1 MTVISRTTMALVIS
15 AAIAL
20 PAAAQTLT
28 GNMNV
33 RIQIQAQC
41 TMTAPADLDFG
52 TSGLLATAVLANTT
66 MSVTCTNTTPY
77 AIAMGQGANYDSAG
91 SIRRMAGGAT
101 EFVSYELCRDT
112 GCSLPWGATAGT
124 GGNTYGGTGTGQSQS
139 IPIYGRVPAQN
150 TPSPRAYTDVVA
162 VTLTY

>member
-1 MTVISRTTMALVIS
+1 MAVISRMAIALAIS
-15 AAIAL
+15 AGMAL

-41 TMTAPADLDFG
+41 TMTAPADLEFP
-52 TSGLLATAVLANTT
+52 TSGLLATAVLANTA

-77 AIAMGQGANYDSAG
+77 AIAMGQGSHYDSGG
-91 SIRRMAGGAT
+91 SIRRMAGVAT
-101 EFVSYELCRDT
+101 QFVAYELCRDAACT
-112 GCSLPWGATAGT
+112 LPWGATAGA
-124 GGNTYGGTGTGQSQS
+124 GGNTLSGTGTGQSQS
-139 IPIYGRVPAQN
+139 IPIYGRVPVQN
-150 TPSPRAYTDVVA
+150 TPSPGTYTDVVA